1 MFAIII
7 FMRYWVLES
16 FYDHH
21 PPNQRKN
28 VLRHQYQFLIT
39 LKTRLLAPKTRSS
52 LKIIH
57 HEYHLIIPNI
67 CIIIKSQVLL
77 LCVEGEKVF
86 DDDDDEVYQQL

>member
-1 MFAIII
+1 MFAII
-7 FMRYWVLES
+7 MYEVLGFRE
-16 FYDHH
+16 FLRQLGKWRHHYD
-21 PPNQRKN
+21 KN
-28 VLRHQYQFLIT
+28 
-39 LKTRLLAPKTRSS
+39 RLLAPKTRSS